1 MGYVQVDQGIVT
13 HHRKTLWLAR
23 LLGESRYAVVGRL
36 VALWS
41 WSLDRAI
48 SGELRDVDAEMLAGI
63 MGWQGR
69 PAELFEGLI
78 SAGFLDITA
87 DGQIRIHNWWAYK
100 RENPGAH
107 EEWRRLRPPTLAPV
121 LRGRDGYACVYCDAS
136 EGSIHGDATPG
147 AKAMATGVT
156 LVCAGAS
163 HGASGRGVDPCRLAA
178 RALLAVTP
186 R

>member
-13 HHRKTLWLAR
+13 HRKTLRLAR
-23 LLGESRYAVVGRL
+23 LLGESHYAVVGRL

-48 SGELRDVDAEMLAGI
+48 SGELRDVDAEMLADI

-69 PAELFEGLI
+69 PAELFEALI
-78 SAGFLDITA
+78 SVGFLDITE

-107 EEWRRLRPPTLAPV
+107 EEWRRLRPRQPTLTPV
-121 LRGRDGYACVYCDAS
+121 ILERDGYACVYC
-136 EGSIHGDATPG
+136 GATDDLTIDHRIPLSRG
-147 AKAMATGVT
+147 GNNSLSNLCAACLRCNQAKYNK
-156 LVCAGAS
+156 
-163 HGASGRGVDPCRLAA
+163 
-178 RALLAVTP
+178 TP
-186 R
+186 EEWQS